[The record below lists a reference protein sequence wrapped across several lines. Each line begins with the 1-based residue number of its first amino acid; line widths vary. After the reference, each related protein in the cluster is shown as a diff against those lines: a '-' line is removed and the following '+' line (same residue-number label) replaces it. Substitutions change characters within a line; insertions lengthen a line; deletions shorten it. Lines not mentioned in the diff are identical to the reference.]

1 MVREKLVLTNNWA
14 WLRLASSL
22 GSKSIQ
28 SDPHSKKKKKTI
40 SNRYFNDILV

>member
-28 SDPHSKKKKKTI
+28 SDPHSKKKKKN

>member
-28 SDPHSKKKKKTI
+28 SDPHSKKKK
-40 SNRYFNDILV
+40 NNF